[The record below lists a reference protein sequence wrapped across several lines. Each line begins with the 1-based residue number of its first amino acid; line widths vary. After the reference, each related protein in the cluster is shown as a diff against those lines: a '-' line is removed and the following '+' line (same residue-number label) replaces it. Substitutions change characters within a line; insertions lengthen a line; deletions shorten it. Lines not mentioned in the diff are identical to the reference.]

1 MLHFPDNTKVRV
13 TGLME
18 ILADLFAE
26 GRPADQA
33 TAAEIITRLENQK
46 NFIPSSD
53 LIRREFLY
61 VLLKEYREYV
71 QGREPEGVHRSP
83 LSGESRPGNGTVRKK
98 DR

>member
-26 GRPADQA
+26 GRPANGA
-33 TAAEIITRLENQK
+33 TAEEIITRLEDKK

-53 LIRREFLY
+53 LVRREFAY
-61 VLLKEYREYV
+61 ILLKEYQSYIQDRTSN
-71 QGREPEGVHRSP
+71 RTKK
-83 LSGESRPGNGTVRKK
+83 ESCTI
-98 DR
+98 